1 MTDQPVFVLG
11 EELRALELSG
21 FATETEFQELLARH
35 PRVLDF
41 GSLADGR
48 PLRLVLVAREM
59 GVPTDTEGGAAY
71 WLDHLFVDADGVPTL
86 VEVKRATDTR
96 IRREV
101 VGQMLDYAA
110 NAARYWPAPLL
121 RRAFEDT
128 CAKDGRPL
136 EEAYGELLGDRSAEE
151 FWASVEER
159 LAAGQMRLLFVADR
173 IPLELRAIVE
183 FLNRQL
189 RQTDVYAVELTQY
202 RGGGDLRVLV
212 PRIHGEVATA
222 AKSPSGRRTTQR
234 TTRADMD
241 ETLRSRPD
249 PEVRRIATALLD
261 HATAKGRS
269 EGGTAKYRS
278 TSVYYPVSGRAVP
291 VWNLSLQ
298 DGPVRDDLSFAFGSL
313 THHLGQD
320 RAAAFAAALPRIPG
334 LVERLDAL
342 PAKGYNAW
350 PSVSLAAIAAEPGA
364 LEGILSAIE
373 WLMDGQEASG
383 TGPPSLPAPAP
394 RRSSPPE

>member
-1 MTDQPVFVLG
+1 MSEQPVFVLG
-11 EELRALELSG
+11 RELQSLELAE
-21 FATETEFQELLARH
+21 FATEAEFQELLARH

-41 GSLADGR
+41 GALADGR

-59 GVPTDTEGGAAY
+59 RVPSSAEGGAAY

-110 NAARYWPAPLL
+110 NAARYWPAALL
-121 RRAFEDT
+121 QRSFEDS
-128 CAKDGRPL
+128 CLQGGRAL
-136 EEAYGELLGDRSAEE
+136 EEVYGELLGERSADE
-151 FWASVEER
+151 FWTTVEER

-222 AKSPSGRRTTQR
+222 AKSPAGRRTAQR
-234 TTRADMD
+234 TTRADM
-241 ETLRSRPD
+241 EAVIGSRPD
-249 PEVRRIATALLD
+249 PEVRRTAAALLG
-261 HATAKGRS
+261 HAAAHGRP

-278 TSVYYPVSGRAVP
+278 MSAYYPVAGRQVP
-291 VWNLSLQ
+291 VWTLSLQ
-298 DGPVRDDLSFAFGSL
+298 EGPVRDDLSFAFGSI
-313 THHLGQD
+313 THHLGPEG
-320 RAAAFAAALPRIPG
+320 AAAFAASLPALPE
-334 LVERLDAL
+334 LADKLEAL

-350 PSVSLAAIAAEPGA
+350 PSVSLASLAAEPDA
-364 LEGILSAIE
+364 LERILSAIQS
-373 WLMDGQEASG
+373 LMVMGSCGA
-383 TGPPSLPAPAP
+383 PS
-394 RRSSPPE
+394 

>member
-1 MTDQPVFVLG
+1 MSDQPVFVLG
-11 EELRALELSG
+11 EELRALELAG
-21 FATETEFQELLARH
+21 FETEEEFQELLARH

-41 GSLADGR
+41 GTLASGR

-59 GVPTDTEGGAAY
+59 GVPTSTEGGPAY

-110 NAARYWPAPLL
+110 NAARYWPAALL
-121 RRAFEDT
+121 RRSFEDT
-128 CAKDGRPL
+128 CAMDGRPV
-136 EEAYGELLGDRSAEE
+136 EEAYGELLGDQPTEE
-151 FWASVEER
+151 FWATVEER

-183 FLNRQL
+183 FLNRQM

-202 RGGGDLRVLV
+202 GDGGDLRVLV

-222 AKSPSGRRTTQR
+222 AKSPSGRGPTRK

-241 ETLRSRPD
+241 AAIQSRPD
-249 PEVRRIATALLD
+249 PEVRRMATALLD
-261 HATAKGRS
+261 HAAGKGRP

-278 TSVYYPVSGRAVP
+278 MSVYYPAAGRQVP
-291 VWNLSLQ
+291 VWTLSLQ
-298 DGPVRDDLSFAFGSL
+298 DGPARDDLSFAFGSII
-313 THHLGQD
+313 HHLGRE
-320 RAAAFAAALPRIPG
+320 RAAEFAASLPAVPG
-334 LVERLDAL
+334 LVEMLAAL
-342 PAKGYNAW
+342 PVKNYNAW
-350 PSVSLAAIAAEPGA
+350 PSVSLTSLAAEPGA
-364 LEGILSAIE
+364 LEGVLSAIE
-373 WLMDGQEASG
+373 RLMDGQNNP
-383 TGPPSLPAPAP
+383 T
-394 RRSSPPE
+394 

>member
-11 EELRALELSG
+11 SDLQALEPAA
-21 FATETEFQELLARH
+21 FETEDQFQKLLALH

-41 GSLADGR
+41 GSLTDGQ

-59 GVPTDTEGGAAY
+59 GVPTSAESGPAY

-86 VEVKRATDTR
+86 VEVKRASDTR

-110 NAARYWPAPLL
+110 NGARYWPGPLL
-121 RRAFEDT
+121 QRSFEET
-128 CAKDGRPL
+128 CVADGRSL
-136 EEAYGELLGDRSAEE
+136 EEAYGELLGDRSPEE
-151 FWASVEER
+151 FWTTVEER

-183 FLNRQL
+183 FLNRQM

-202 RGGGDLRVLV
+202 RGDGDLIVLV

-241 ETLRSRPD
+241 AVLRTRLA
-249 PEVRRIATALLD
+249 PEPRRIATALLD
-261 HATAKGRS
+261 HAASHGRL
-269 EGGTAKYRS
+269 EGGTAKYPS
-278 TSVYYPVSGRAVP
+278 MPVSYPVAGRQVRI
-291 VWNLSLQ
+291 WTLSLY
-298 DGPVRDDLSFAFGSL
+298 DDPAKDELAFNFGSI
-313 THHLGQD
+313 THHLGRD
-320 RAAAFAAALPRIPG
+320 RAAAFAGSLPTVPELETKLEMQR
-334 LVERLDAL
+334 E
-342 PAKGYNAW
+342 KGYKGW
-350 PSVSLAAIAAEPGA
+350 PTVPLTALAAHPGAVEGILAAIQQ
-364 LEGILSAIE
+364 
-373 WLMDGQEASG
+373 LMTGREAS
-383 TGPPSLPAPAP
+383 A
-394 RRSSPPE
+394 

>member
-11 EELRALELSG
+11 EELQALELAG
-21 FATETEFQELLARH
+21 FETEAEFQELLARH
-35 PRVLDF
+35 PRVPDF

-48 PLRLVLVAREM
+48 PLRLTLVAREM
-59 GVPTDTEGGAAY
+59 GVPTDAASAPAY

-110 NAARYWPAPLL
+110 NAARYWPAALL
-121 RRAFEDT
+121 RRSFEDT
-128 CAKDGRPL
+128 CALDGRPP
-136 EEAYGELLGDRSAEE
+136 EEVYAELLGDRSAED
-151 FWASVEER
+151 FWATVEER

-234 TTRADMD
+234 TTRAEMD
-241 ETLRSRPD
+241 AAIRTRPD
-249 PEVRRIATALLD
+249 AEARRIATALLH
-261 HATAKGRS
+261 HASVNGRL

-278 TSVYYPVSGRAVP
+278 MSVYYPVAGRQVP
-291 VWNLSLQ
+291 VWTLSLQ
-298 DGPVRDDLSFAFGSL
+298 EGPVRDELSFAFGSI
-313 THHLGQD
+313 THHLG
-320 RAAAFAAALPRIPG
+320 REKAAAFASALPAVPE
-334 LVERLDAL
+334 LQKKLEVL

-350 PSVSLAAIAAEPGA
+350 PSVTLPSLASEPEA
-364 LEGILSAIE
+364 LEGILSAIQG
-373 WLMDGQEASG
+373 LIDGQEASG
-383 TGPPSLPAPAP
+383 
-394 RRSSPPE
+394 

>member
-11 EELRALELSG
+11 EELQALELAG
-21 FATETEFQELLARH
+21 FETEEEFQELLARH

-59 GVPTDTEGGAAY
+59 GVATHTESGAAY

-110 NAARYWPAPLL
+110 NAARYWPAALL
-121 RRAFEDT
+121 RRSFEET
-128 CAKDGRPL
+128 CVKDGRPL
-136 EEAYGELLGDRSAEE
+136 DEAYGELLGERSPDE
-151 FWASVEER
+151 FWTTVEER

-183 FLNRQL
+183 FLNRQM

-241 ETLRSRPD
+241 ASIGSRHD
-249 PEVRRIATALLD
+249 PEVRRIAAALLD
-261 HATAKGRS
+261 HAAAWGRP

-278 TSVYYPVSGRAVP
+278 MSAYYPVSGRHVP
-291 VWNLSLQ
+291 LWTLSLQ
-298 DGPVRDDLSFAFGSL
+298 DGPTRDDLSFAFGSI
-313 THHLGQD
+313 TYHLGRE
-320 RAAAFAAALPRIPG
+320 RAAAFAASLSAVPELAARLQVLPSK
-334 LVERLDAL
+334 E
-342 PAKGYNAW
+342 YNAW
-350 PSVSLAAIAAEPGA
+350 PSVSLPALASAPGA
-364 LEGILSAIE
+364 LEAVLSAIQG
-373 WLMDGQEASG
+373 LMDGQGSA
-383 TGPPSLPAPAP
+383 A
-394 RRSSPPE
+394 

>member
-11 EELRALELSG
+11 EELQALERAG
-21 FATETEFQELLARH
+21 FETEEEFQELLARH

-59 GVPTDTEGGAAY
+59 GVATCAESGSAY

-110 NAARYWPAPLL
+110 NAARYWPAALL
-121 RRAFEDT
+121 QRSFEET
-128 CAKDGRPL
+128 CVKDGRPL
-136 EEAYGELLGDRSAEE
+136 DEAYGEVLGERSADE
-151 FWASVEER
+151 FWTMVEER

-183 FLNRQL
+183 FLNRQM

-202 RGGGDLRVLV
+202 RGRGDLRVLV

-241 ETLRSRPD
+241 AAIRSRRD

-261 HATAKGRS
+261 HAAAWGRP
-269 EGGTAKYRS
+269 EGGTARYRS
-278 TSVYYPVSGRAVP
+278 MSVYYPVAGRQVP
-291 VWNLSLQ
+291 VWTLSLQ
-298 DGPVRDDLSFAFGSL
+298 DGPERDDLSFSFGSI
-313 THHLGQD
+313 THHLGRD
-320 RAAAFAAALPRIPG
+320 RAAAFAASLPAVPELAARLAALPTK
-334 LVERLDAL
+334 A
-342 PAKGYNAW
+342 YNAW
-350 PSVSLAAIAAEPGA
+350 PSVSLPALASEPGA
-364 LEGILSAIE
+364 AEGILSAIQD
-373 WLMDGQEASG
+373 LMDGQG
-383 TGPPSLPAPAP
+383 
-394 RRSSPPE
+394 SPV

>member
-1 MTDQPVFVLG
+1 MSDQPVFVLG
-11 EELRALELSG
+11 EELQALELAG
-21 FATETEFQELLARH
+21 FETEAEFQELLARH

-59 GVPTDTEGGAAY
+59 GVSASAESGAAY

-110 NAARYWPAPLL
+110 NAARYWPAALL
-121 RRAFEDT
+121 QRSFEET
-128 CAKDGRPL
+128 CGKDGRPL
-136 EEAYGELLGDRSAEE
+136 EEAYGELLGGGSAGSAGSAEE
-151 FWASVEER
+151 FWLGVEER
-159 LAAGQMRLLFVADR
+159 LAAGRMRLLFVADR

-212 PRIHGEVATA
+212 PRIYGEVATA
-222 AKSPSGRRTTQR
+222 AKSPSAPRATQR
-234 TTRADMD
+234 TTRAEMD
-241 ETLRSRPD
+241 AAIQARPD
-249 PEVRRIATALLD
+249 AEVRRVATALLE
-261 HATAKGRS
+261 HAAANGRL

-278 TSVYYPVSGRAVP
+278 MSVYYPVSGRQVP
-291 VWNLSLQ
+291 VWTLSLQ
-298 DGPVRDDLSFAFGSL
+298 DGPVRDDLSFAFGSI
-313 THHLGQD
+313 THHLGRE
-320 RAAAFAAALPRIPG
+320 RAAAFAASLPAVPG
-334 LVERLDAL
+334 LAERLQAL
-342 PAKGYNAW
+342 PAKAYNAW
-350 PSVSLAAIAAEPGA
+350 PSVALSALAAEPGA
-364 LEGILSAIE
+364 LEDVRSAIHG
-373 WLMDGQEASG
+373 LIDGWEGSA
-383 TGPPSLPAPAP
+383 
-394 RRSSPPE
+394 